1 MTATGKDE
9 KKDPQE
15 AELRALRD
23 RIDHVDHQ
31 IHQLLNDR
39 ARLAQGVAEVKERYR
54 QEGET
59 PVFYRPEREAQVLR
73 AVMRR
78 NQGPLPDQA
87 VARLFREIMS
97 VCLALEQ
104 PMRVVF
110 PGPEGTFTQQ
120 AAQKHFGQAVH
131 CQAVSG
137 LESAFAEVEQG
148 SAHYAVVPIETED
161 AGLIRHT
168 LDLFR
173 RFELFIC
180 GEVELA
186 PEVVAQ
192 AGDRCPRFLVVG
204 RAAVGP
210 SGEDKTSLLLICRD
224 EPGVLH
230 DLLSPF
236 QQRGISLTRL
246 ETRSSGEHDWKMLFY
261 IDLEGHREEP
271 VVSELLGELN
281 SLDIEVKFLG
291 SYPKAVL

>member
-1 MTATGKDE
+1 MTAADKDVA
-9 KKDPQE
+9 DQQE
-15 AELRALRD
+15 AELRVLRD
-23 RIDHVDHQ
+23 RIDSVDRQ

-54 QEGET
+54 QGDEI
-59 PVFYRPEREAQVLR
+59 PAFYRPEREAQVLR
-73 AVMRR
+73 AVMAR
-78 NQGPLPDQA
+78 NEGPLPDTA

-110 PGPEGTFTQQ
+110 LGPEGTFTQQ
-120 AAQKHFGQAVH
+120 AAQKHFGQAVY
-131 CQAVSG
+131 CQALSS
-137 LESAFAEVEQG
+137 LEAVFSEVEQG
-148 SAHYAVVPIETED
+148 SAHYAVVPIESEN

-173 RFELFIC
+173 RFGLFIC

-186 PEVVAQ
+186 PEAAVQ
-192 AGDRCPRFLVVG
+192 ATQRCPRFLVIG
-204 RAAVGP
+204 REAIGP
-210 SGEDKTSLLLICRD
+210 SGADKTSLLLICRD

-236 QQRGISLTRL
+236 HRRQISLTRL
-246 ETRSSGEHDWKMLFY
+246 ETRSSGEHDWNMLFY
-261 IDLEGHREEP
+261 IDFEGHREEP
-271 VVSELLGELN
+271 AITELLAELD
-281 SLDIEVKFLG
+281 SLDIDVKYLG

>member
-1 MTATGKDE
+1 MKATDKGAADA
-9 KKDPQE
+9 QE
-15 AELRALRD
+15 AELRVLRD
-23 RIDHVDHQ
+23 RIDTVDRQ

-54 QEGET
+54 EGGET

-73 AVMRR
+73 AVMAR
-78 NQGPLPDQA
+78 NEGPLPDQA

-104 PMRVVF
+104 PMRAVF
-110 PGPEGTFTQQ
+110 LGPEGTFTQQ

-131 CQAVSG
+131 CQALPS
-137 LESAFAEVEQG
+137 LEQVFSEVEQG
-148 SAHYAVVPIETED
+148 SAHYAVVPIESED

-173 RFELFIC
+173 RFGLYIC

-186 PEVVAQ
+186 PEAAAQ
-192 AGDRCPRFLVVG
+192 ATDRCPRFLVVG
-204 RAAVGP
+204 REAIGP
-210 SGEDKTSLLLICRD
+210 SGDDKTSLLLICRD

-236 QQRGISLTRL
+236 HRRNISLTRL
-246 ETRSSGEHDWKMLFY
+246 DTRSSGEHDWKMLFY
-261 IDLEGHREEP
+261 IDFEGYREDP
-271 VVSELLGELN
+271 AVIELLTELGG
-281 SLDIEVKFLG
+281 LDIEVKFLG

>member
-1 MTATGKDE
+1 MSTQDPI
-9 KKDPQE
+9 DPQE
-15 AELRALRD
+15 AELRVLRD
-23 RIDHVDHQ
+23 QIDAVDRQ

-54 QEGET
+54 EGDEV
-59 PVFYRPEREAQVLR
+59 PAFYRPEREAQVLR
-73 AVMRR
+73 AVMAR
-78 NQGPLPDQA
+78 NEGPLPDQA

-110 PGPEGTFTQQ
+110 LGPEGTFTQQ
-120 AAQKHFGQAVH
+120 AAQKHFGQAVQ
-131 CQAVSG
+131 CQALPS
-137 LESAFAEVEQG
+137 LEQVFTEVEQG
-148 SAHYAVVPIETED
+148 SAHYAVVPIESEN

-173 RFELFIC
+173 RFDLFIC

-186 PEVVAQ
+186 PEAAAQ
-192 AGDRCPRFLVVG
+192 ASDRCPRFLVVG
-204 RAAVGP
+204 REAIGP
-210 SGEDKTSLLLICRD
+210 SGDDKTSLLLVCRD

-230 DLLSPF
+230 ELLSPF
-236 QQRGISLTRL
+236 HQRGISLTRL

-261 IDLEGHREEP
+261 IDFEGHRDDK
-271 VVSELLGELN
+271 VIAELLAQLAG
-281 SLDIEVKFLG
+281 LDVEVKFLG

>member
-1 MTATGKDE
+1 MTAADKDVA
-9 KKDPQE
+9 DQQE
-15 AELRALRD
+15 AELRVLRD
-23 RIDHVDHQ
+23 RIDSVDRQ

-54 QEGET
+54 QGDEI
-59 PVFYRPEREAQVLR
+59 PAFYRPEREAQVLR
-73 AVMRR
+73 AVMAR
-78 NQGPLPDQA
+78 NEGPLPDTA

-110 PGPEGTFTQQ
+110 LGPEGTFTQQ

-131 CQAVSG
+131 CQALSS
-137 LESAFAEVEQG
+137 LEAVFSEVEQG
-148 SAHYAVVPIETED
+148 SAHYAVVPIESEN

-173 RFELFIC
+173 RFGLFIC

-186 PEVVAQ
+186 PEAAAQ
-192 AGDRCPRFLVVG
+192 ATQRCPRFLVIG
-204 RAAVGP
+204 REAIGP
-210 SGEDKTSLLLICRD
+210 SGADKTSLLLICRD

-236 QQRGISLTRL
+236 HRRRISLTRL
-246 ETRSSGEHDWKMLFY
+246 ETRSSGEHDWNMLFY
-261 IDLEGHREEP
+261 IDFEGHREEP
-271 VVSELLGELN
+271 AITELLAELD
-281 SLDIEVKFLG
+281 SLDIDVKYLG

>member
-1 MTATGKDE
+1 MSTQDAIGS
-9 KKDPQE
+9 QE
-15 AELRALRD
+15 AELRVLRD
-23 RIDHVDHQ
+23 QIDAVDRQ

-54 QEGET
+54 EGDEV
-59 PVFYRPEREAQVLR
+59 PAFYRPEREAQVLR
-73 AVMRR
+73 AVMAR
-78 NQGPLPDQA
+78 NEGPLPDTA

-110 PGPEGTFTQQ
+110 LGPEGTFTQQ

-131 CQAVSG
+131 CQALPS
-137 LESAFAEVEQG
+137 LEQVFSEVEQG
-148 SAHYAVVPIETED
+148 SAHYAVVPIESEN

-173 RFELFIC
+173 RFDLFIC
-180 GEVELA
+180 GEVELV
-186 PEVVAQ
+186 PEAAAQ
-192 AGDRCPRFLVVG
+192 TTDRCPRFLVVG
-204 RAAVGP
+204 REAIGS
-210 SGEDKTSLLLICRD
+210 SGDDKTSLLLICRD

-236 QQRGISLTRL
+236 HRRNISLTRL

-261 IDLEGHREEP
+261 IDFEGHREDP
-271 VVSELLGELN
+271 AITELLTEL
-281 SLDIEVKFLG
+281 SGLDIEVKFLG

>member
-1 MTATGKDE
+1 MTTGKDE

-15 AELRALRD
+15 VELRALRD
-23 RIDHVDHQ
+23 RIDRVDHQ

-54 QEGET
+54 QEGEI

-73 AVMRR
+73 AVMKR
-78 NQGPLPDQA
+78 NEGPLPDQA

-131 CQAVSG
+131 CQALPD
-137 LESAFAEVEQG
+137 LEAVFTEVEQG
-148 SAHYAVVPIETED
+148 SAHYAVVPIETEN

-186 PEVVAQ
+186 PEAVAR

-236 QQRGISLTRL
+236 QKRGISLTRL
-246 ETRSSGEHDWKMLFY
+246 ETRSSGEQDWKMLFY
-261 IDLEGHREEP
+261 IDFEGHREDP
-271 VVSELLGELN
+271 VVAELLSELN